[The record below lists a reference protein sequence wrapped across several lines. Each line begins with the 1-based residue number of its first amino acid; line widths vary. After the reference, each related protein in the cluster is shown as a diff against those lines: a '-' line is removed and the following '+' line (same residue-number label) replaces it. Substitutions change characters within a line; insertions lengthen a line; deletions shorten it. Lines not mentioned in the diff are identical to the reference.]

1 MKDYSGA
8 VADFRR
14 ARERA
19 AIEKLAARLRNR
31 SSELLSYED
40 VRRKVRATGII
51 SHSLQDVP
59 LEAIVGSVNRYN
71 DFTRRFLPKKDSD
84 ERRWMNVY
92 QATSELSGLPPV
104 DLYKIGEAYFVMDGH
119 HRVSVSKQMGAD
131 VIQAFVTEIRSK
143 VTIDPAIQPDELII
157 KAEYVDFLERTG
169 LDVLYPDSDLTV
181 TRAGKY
187 QELLEHIEVHR
198 HYMGLELK
206 REIGYQEAAGDW
218 YEMVYLP
225 IAETISDMDILGRFP
240 GRTVTDLYLWLAKYR
255 AEKEAKL
262 GWEIKVSAAAAALV
276 DEFGDNSASVI
287 GRIGR
292 DVLEVVLPETL
303 EPAPEIGKWR
313 REHRVEKQYEKLF
326 NDILVPLSG
335 EGKSWAALEQA
346 IEVAKREQARIKGL
360 YILKEDEDEGSQRAV
375 GIHDRFQRRCA
386 EIGIPAAFTASKGSV
401 AKTICSRAR
410 WVDIVVFNLSYPPR
424 AEPASRLSS
433 GIRKM
438 IIRCNRPLLVV
449 PGSSYPL
456 TKALLAYDGSQK
468 SREALYVAAYIAS
481 KWGLPLTVAH
491 IHRGES
497 KGEEIINQAQEYL
510 TSSKISAE
518 YVTLEGPVE
527 DHLLEIS
534 NINSC
539 DLLIVGGYGSSPIMG
554 IIRGSSVDAILRKST
569 VPTLVC
575 Q

>member
-8 VADFRR
+8 VTDFRR
-14 ARERA
+14 ARDRA
-19 AIEKLAARLRNR
+19 AIEKIAARLRNR
-31 SSELLSYED
+31 SAELLSYEE
-40 VRRKVRATGII
+40 VRKKVRATGVI

-92 QATSELSGLPPV
+92 QATSELLGLPPV

-143 VTIDPAIQPDELII
+143 VPIDPAIQPDELII
-157 KAEYVDFLERTG
+157 KAEYVDFLDRTG
-169 LDVLYPDSDLTV
+169 LDVLYPESELNV

-187 QELLEHIEVHR
+187 QELLEHIELHR
-198 HYMGLELK
+198 HYMGLELE

-218 YEMVYLP
+218 YDTVYLP
-225 IAETISDMDILGRFP
+225 IVETIGDLDLLERFT

-255 AEKEAKL
+255 AEKEAQL
-262 GWEIKVSAAAAALV
+262 GWEIKDSAAAAALV
-276 DEFGDNSASVI
+276 DEFGDDRASVI

-292 DVLEVVLPETL
+292 NVLEVVLPETL

-313 REHRVEKQYEKLF
+313 REHREEKNYENLF

-335 EGKSWAALEQA
+335 EENSWAALEQA
-346 IEVAKREQARIKGL
+346 IEVAKREHARIKGL
-360 YILKEDEDEGSQRAV
+360 YILKEGEDEGSQRAV
-375 GIHDRFQRRCA
+375 EIHERFQWRCVEMA
-386 EIGIPAAFTASKGSV
+386 IPFTFTAAEGPV
-401 AKTICSRAR
+401 AKSICSRAR

-433 GIRKM
+433 GIRKL
-438 IIRCNRPLLVV
+438 IIRCNRPLLAV
-449 PGSSYPL
+449 PGTSYSL
-456 TKALLAYDGSQK
+456 TRALLAYDGSPK
-468 SREALYVAAYIAS
+468 SKEALYVATYITG
-481 KWGLPLTVAH
+481 KWHLPLVVAH
-491 IHRGES
+491 IHGGNS
-497 KGEEIINQAQEYL
+497 KGEDIIDQAQEYL
-510 TSSKISAE
+510 VSSGINAE
-518 YVTLEGPVE
+518 YITLEGPVE
-527 DHLLEIS
+527 EHILEIS